1 MCVSGVPESQKVFTA
16 SPGMPGALA
25 EALHKIAELY
35 PNGKKNLKP
44 TQIAGTVQNSKAH
57 NPLPERNEA
66 QDKTSEHTYRAR
78 HPQPVLLSCSISLQ
92 SALLQ
97 LSNHYSI
104 INPELL

>member
-1 MCVSGVPESQKVFTA
+1 MSGVPKSQRVLTT

-35 PNGKKNLKP
+35 PNGKKKNLKP

-78 HPQPVLLSCSISLQ
+78 HPQSVLLSCSISLQ